1 MCCALCR
8 SIRAVAGSGSW
19 RGRAPAACPVP
30 VPIYRASP
38 SGFMADASVL
48 VAARAAPG
56 TTRQRGQKRAA
67 NPNFALEC
75 QRAAPCAGWRR
86 SCGAE
91 EIGRCLRQDPEAS
104 GEICST
110 SRGDHPLFNRN
121 GIFLM
126 PASIPRPSR
135 IWEERRRAPPRLLG
149 GSRGGTRS
157 REPRSCVASP
167 SAMTTAGTSRASTE
181 PSPRL
186 LDCSPPASSCQRQK
200 SRANLQD
207 AAPSS

>member
-1 MCCALCR
+1 MSPCR
-8 SIRAVAGSGSW
+8 LPHAST
-19 RGRAPAACPVP
+19 
-30 VPIYRASP
+30 PIYRASP
-38 SGFMADASVL
+38 SRFMADASVL
-48 VAARAAPG
+48 VAAGAAPG
-56 TTRQRGQKRAA
+56 TTPQRGQERAA

-75 QRAAPCAGWRR
+75 QRAALCAGWRR

-91 EIGRCLRQDPEAS
+91 EIGCCLRQDPEAS

-121 GIFLM
+121 GIFFNACQHPQTLRDLGGA
-126 PASIPRPSR
+126 ASRPTK
-135 IWEERRRAPPRLLG
+135 ALPPLPG

-181 PSPRL
+181 PSPRFP
-186 LDCSPPASSCQRQK
+186 DRSPPASS
-200 SRANLQD
+200 
-207 AAPSS
+207 